1 MKFFSK
7 NDSISRS
14 RLLKYAVYVCIF
26 TILWNIA
33 EGAVSIFYG
42 SEDDSV
48 SLVFFGVDS
57 FIEVTSA
64 CLVLWRFLTESKP
77 DEERATQILEE
88 NLSKEKKCTM
98 GIGLLFILLSL
109 ATISDATVSLIQK
122 RQPETAIAGLIISS
136 ISLSFMGFLWL
147 SKKYLAKMLNSSTMA
162 SEAQCSLACI
172 KITFI
177 LFLGS
182 LLYMIWKGGWWLDS
196 AAAIILGVLF
206 AKEGVDMILWARS
219 KDFNGG
225 CCKHCENDDDTKT
238 EKKNFN
244 FIKLSFSKFTNSS
257 TKRNIS
263 INQEDIQKEKN
274 LDCCSNNEIF
284 NEKSEKCCEG
294 KKQNTCCD
302 KELEKNE
309 KENDDTKKNTCCD
322 KELEK
327 NEKEND
333 ETKKQNTCC
342 DKELEKN
349 EKENDETKKNTCCDK
364 ELKDSIEV
372 NVKDS
377 NDKELNVEIISKPE
391 DAASQDKIEVV
402 KTEEKGS
409 NCACCH

>member
-7 NDSISRS
+7 KDSISRS

-26 TILWNIA
+26 TILWNVA
-33 EGAVSIFYG
+33 EGVVSIFFG
-42 SEDDSV
+42 SENDSV

-136 ISLSFMGFLWL
+136 ISLSFMFFLWL

-206 AKEGVDMILWARS
+206 AKEGVDIILWARS
-219 KDFNGG
+219 KNFNGG
-225 CCKHCENDDDTKT
+225 CCKHC
-238 EKKNFN
+238 
-244 FIKLSFSKFTNSS
+244 
-257 TKRNIS
+257 
-263 INQEDIQKEKN
+263 
-274 LDCCSNNEIF
+274 
-284 NEKSEKCCEG
+284 
-294 KKQNTCCD
+294 
-302 KELEKNE
+302 
-309 KENDDTKKNTCCD
+309 
-322 KELEK
+322 
-327 NEKEND
+327 
-333 ETKKQNTCC
+333 
-342 DKELEKN
+342 
-349 EKENDETKKNTCCDK
+349 
-364 ELKDSIEV
+364 
-372 NVKDS
+372 
-377 NDKELNVEIISKPE
+377 
-391 DAASQDKIEVV
+391 
-402 KTEEKGS
+402 
-409 NCACCH
+409 

>member
-7 NDSISRS
+7 KDSISRS
-14 RLLKYAVYVCIF
+14 RLLKYAAYVCIF
-26 TILWNIA
+26 TILWNVA
-33 EGAVSIFYG
+33 EGVVSIFFG
-42 SEDDSV
+42 HEDDSV

-109 ATISDATVSLIQK
+109 ATISDAIVSLIQK
-122 RQPETAIAGLIISS
+122 RRPETAIAGLIISS
-136 ISLSFMGFLWL
+136 VSLSFMGFLWL

-182 LLYMIWKGGWWLDS
+182 LLYMVWKGGWWLDS

-206 AKEGVDMILWARS
+206 AKEGVDIILWAKS
-219 KDFNGG
+219 KNFNGG
-225 CCKHCENDDDTKT
+225 CCNHCENDNV
-238 EKKNFN
+238 KKEN
-244 FIKLSFSKFTNSS
+244 FIKLSFRKFTNSS

-263 INQEDIQKEKN
+263 INQEDIIQKEKK
-274 LDCCSNNEIF
+274 LDCCSNNEICKSF
-284 NEKSEKCCEG
+284 NESKLLEKSEKCCEG
-294 KKQNTCCD
+294 TKQNTCCD

-309 KENDDTKKNTCCD
+309 KCCKKIDETKKNNCCD
-322 KELEK
+322 NKELEK
-327 NEKEND
+327 NE
-333 ETKKQNTCC
+333 
-342 DKELEKN
+342 
-349 EKENDETKKNTCCDK
+349 ENDETKKNTCCDK

-377 NDKELNVEIISKPE
+377 ELNVEISKPE
-391 DAASQDKIEVV
+391 DVASQDKIEVV

-409 NCACCH
+409 SCACCH

>member
-225 CCKHCENDDDTKT
+225 CCKHCENDDDDTKT

-322 KELEK
+322 KEL
-327 NEKEND
+327 
-333 ETKKQNTCC
+333 
-342 DKELEKN
+342 
-349 EKENDETKKNTCCDK
+349 
-364 ELKDSIEV
+364 KDSIEV

>member
-219 KDFNGG
+219 KDFNG
-225 CCKHCENDDDTKT
+225 
-238 EKKNFN
+238 
-244 FIKLSFSKFTNSS
+244 
-257 TKRNIS
+257 
-263 INQEDIQKEKN
+263 EDIQKEKN

>member
-147 SKKYLAKMLNSSTMA
+147 R
-162 SEAQCSLACI
+162 
-172 KITFI
+172 
-177 LFLGS
+177 S

-225 CCKHCENDDDTKT
+225 CCKHCENDDDDTKT

-391 DAASQDKIEVV
+391 DAASQDKIEVPIYDIFTCITIKSYTILYIV
-402 KTEEKGS
+402 KIRFGTGKNIDKEICYS
-409 NCACCH
+409 ISVQSF